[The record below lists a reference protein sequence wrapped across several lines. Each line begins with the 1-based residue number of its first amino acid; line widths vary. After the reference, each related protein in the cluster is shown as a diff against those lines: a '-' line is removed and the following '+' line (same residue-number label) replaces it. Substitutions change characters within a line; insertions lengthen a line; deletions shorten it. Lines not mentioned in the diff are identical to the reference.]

1 MNSQINEVY
10 IVDAVRIPRARVRIK
25 DDGQSSESAYSG
37 LKPIELLE
45 PLFHALAERNQLD
58 TQKVEDVLLGCAT
71 QTQEQGANL
80 AKIASLYAGWSDQV
94 SGVTLNRFC
103 CSGLDAINTGAA
115 KIMAG
120 MESLLVVGG
129 VEQLSC
135 VPMFAD
141 NGPWYSDKKVMKK
154 TRFLHMGLAA
164 DLISNQNNYSRHI
177 LDELSVGSHQKALH
191 AQQQGYFNKSLIP
204 VVDSKGETRLSEDDG
219 IRENISLEGLKDLPA
234 RFSAFVGTGQS
245 IIEQVYPGGELVA
258 QHSAANS
265 PALVDGASLVLLAS
279 KEKCDELNLKPRAR
293 IRHFANASDEPVK
306 MLTGHIRAMDKMFN
320 ATGLS
325 PGDIDLWE
333 VNESFAASVLNF
345 QEHFSIDDTKL
356 NVNGSA
362 IALGHPLGATGGN
375 LMGMLLD
382 ELERRQLKR
391 GVVAICGGAGVGVVT
406 MIECI

>member
-1 MNSQINEVY
+1 MNTQISEVY
-10 IVDAVRIPRARVRIK
+10 IVDAVRIPRAKVRIK
-25 DDGQSSESAYSG
+25 DGGQSSESAYSG

-45 PLFHALAERNQLD
+45 PLFHALAERNQLN
-58 TQKVEDVLLGCAT
+58 THEVEDVLLGCAT

-103 CSGLDAINTGAA
+103 CSGLDAINMATS
-115 KIMAG
+115 KIMSG
-120 MESLLVVGG
+120 MESLIVAGG

-164 DLISNQNNYSRHI
+164 DLISHQQGYSRAS
-177 LDELSVGSHQKALH
+177 LDELSVRSHQKALS
-191 AQQQGYFNKSLIP
+191 AQQKGYFNKSLIP
-204 VVDSKGETRLSEDDG
+204 VVDSKGETRLSADDSVREG
-219 IRENISLEGLKDLPA
+219 ISMETLSGLPP
-234 RFSAFVGTGQS
+234 RFSAFVGMGQAVV
-245 IIEQVYPGGELVA
+245 EQVYPGDELVA
-258 QHSAANS
+258 QHSSANS

-279 KEKCDELNLKPRAR
+279 KEKCQLLNLTPRAR
-293 IRHFANASDEPVK
+293 VTHFANASDEPVK
-306 MLTGHIRAMDKMFN
+306 MLTGHILAMEKMLK
-320 ATGLS
+320 ATNLTAQ
-325 PGDIDLWE
+325 DIDLWE
-333 VNESFAASVLNF
+333 VNESFAASVLNY
-345 QEHFSIDDTKL
+345 QQHFCIDDNKL

-375 LMGMLLD
+375 LIGMLLD
-382 ELERRQLKR
+382 ELERQNLTR

-406 MIECI
+406 MIERV

>member
-1 MNSQINEVY
+1 MNNFINSVY
-10 IVDAVRIPRARVRIK
+10 IVDAVRIPRAKVRIK
-25 DDGQSSESAYSG
+25 DQGQSSESAYSG

-58 TQKVEDVLLGCAT
+58 TELVEDVLLGCAT

-80 AKIASLYAGWSDQV
+80 AKIATLYAGWSDHV
-94 SGVTLNRFC
+94 PGVTLNRFC
-103 CSGLDAINTGAA
+103 CSGLDAINLAAA
-115 KIMAG
+115 KIMSG
-120 MESLLVVGG
+120 MESLLVAGG

-164 DLISNQNNYSRHI
+164 DLIAQQNNYSRKN
-177 LDELSVGSHQKALH
+177 LDELSIQSHQKAKH
-191 AQQQGYFNKSLIP
+191 AQTKGYFNPSLIP

-219 IRENISLEGLKDLPA
+219 IRENLVPEDLENLPP
-234 RFSAFVGTGQS
+234 RFSAFVELGQTVVS
-245 IIEQVYPGGELVA
+245 QVYPEDELIA
-258 QHSAANS
+258 AHSAANS

-279 KEKCDELNLKPRAR
+279 EEKCHQLNLKPRAR
-293 IRHFANASDEPVK
+293 IVHFANASDEPVK
-306 MLTGHIRAMDKMFN
+306 MLTGHIRAMDKMLQ
-320 ATGLS
+320 ATGLAAK
-325 PGDIDLWE
+325 DIDLWE
-333 VNESFAASVLNF
+333 VNESFAASVLKF
-345 QEHFSIDDTKL
+345 QQHFSIADEKL

-375 LMGMLLD
+375 LVSMLLD
-382 ELERRQLKR
+382 ELERQNLKR

-406 MIECI
+406 LVERL

>member
-10 IVDAVRIPRARVRIK
+10 IVDAVRIPRAKVRIK
-25 DDGQSSESAYSG
+25 DGGQSSESAYSG

-45 PLFHALAERNQLD
+45 PLFHALAERNQLN
-58 TQKVEDVLLGCAT
+58 TQEVEDVLLGCAT

-103 CSGLDAINTGAA
+103 CSGLDAINIGAS

-120 MESLLVVGG
+120 MESLIVAGG

-141 NGPWYSDKKVMKK
+141 NGPWYSDKKVMKQ

-164 DLISNQNNYSRHI
+164 DLISNQNQYSRKI
-177 LDELSVGSHQKALH
+177 LDELSISSHEKALH
-191 AQQQGYFNKSLIP
+191 AQEQGFFEKSLIP
-204 VVDSKGETRLSEDDG
+204 VVDSKGETRLSEDDS
-219 IRENISLEGLKDLPA
+219 IRQNLSIESLSALPA
-234 RFSAFVGTGQS
+234 RFGAFVGVGQS
-245 IIEQVYPGGELVA
+245 VVGQVYPNDALVA

-279 KEKCDELNLKPRAR
+279 KEKCEVLNLTPRAR
-293 IRHFANASDEPVK
+293 VRHFSNASDEPVK
-306 MLTGHIRAMDKMFN
+306 MLTGHIRAMDKILN

-325 PGDIDLWE
+325 VEDIDLWE

-345 QEHFSIDDTKL
+345 QEHFSIDENKL

-375 LMGMLLD
+375 LIGMLLD
-382 ELERRQLKR
+382 LSLIHISEPTRPY
-391 GVVAICGGAGVGVVT
+391 
-406 MIECI
+406 